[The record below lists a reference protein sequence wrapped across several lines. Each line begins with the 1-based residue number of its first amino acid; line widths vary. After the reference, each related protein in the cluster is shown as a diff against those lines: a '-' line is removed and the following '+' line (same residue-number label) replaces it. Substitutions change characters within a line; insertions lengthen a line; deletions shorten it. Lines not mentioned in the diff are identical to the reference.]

1 MTGTLSVCYG
11 SNLIVDPS
19 RSLAR
24 LMSPIPTRRYVTS
37 LLVAFVVVVTGCATL
52 PPPKD
57 RLESAALTDTAAT
70 RLGRAIAPG
79 VAANPGK
86 TGIHAL
92 PDPRNAF
99 AVRVLLAGAADKS
112 LDVQYFIWHGDH
124 VGYLLFQALWQ
135 AAERGVRVRLLLDD
149 LNTKGLDPIIA
160 ALDAHPNIEVRL
172 YNPVVERD
180 ARMLNF
186 LTEFTRVNR
195 RMHNKSFT
203 ADNQAT
209 VVGGRNIANEYFGA
223 GGGLTFADLDVLA
236 VGRAVSDVSKEFDVY
251 WNSPSAYP
259 ASGFVGVPA
268 PAAAASL
275 EARFTANRADPESI
289 AYLETVRATP
299 LVREVLDRKLE
310 FEWTTAEVVY
320 DDPAKTLDTTERTD
334 VLLFPELVRKMGR
347 PEKTL
352 DIVSPYFVPG
362 TRGTEQLA
370 EIAKRG
376 VTVRVL
382 TNSLAASDEKSV
394 HSGYG
399 KRRRDLLQ
407 AGVQLYE
414 IKPNAMLQADKRDDR
429 FGSGSSSGLHAKT
442 LAVDRSRIFVG
453 SFNFDPR
460 SARLNTEMG
469 LVIGSA
475 VSAQGLARFFD
486 VEVPMLAYE
495 VRLTPDG
502 SNLEW
507 IERTASG
514 EKHYDTEPETRWSTR
529 MGVELLSILPIEWL
543 L

>member
-1 MTGTLSVCYG
+1 MNRILS
-11 SNLIVDPS
+11 
-19 RSLAR
+19 
-24 LMSPIPTRRYVTS
+24 S
-37 LLVAFVVVVTGCATL
+37 LLVAFVAVVSGCATL

-57 RLESAALTDTAAT
+57 RLETTALTDTAGT

-86 TGIHAL
+86 TGIHSL
-92 PDPRNAF
+92 PDPRDAF
-99 AVRVLLAGAADKS
+99 AARVLLANAAEKS
-112 LDVQYFIWHGDH
+112 LDAQYYIWHGDQ

-135 AAERGVRVRLLLDD
+135 AAEREVRVRLLLDD
-149 LNTKGLDPIIA
+149 VNTKGLDPTLA

-172 YNPVVERD
+172 YNPLVERD
-180 ARMLNF
+180 ARVLNF
-186 LTEFTRVNR
+186 LTDFTRVNR

-209 VVGGRNIANEYFGA
+209 VVGGRNIGNEYFSA
-223 GGGLTFADLDVLA
+223 GSGFTFADLDVLA
-236 VGRAVSDVSKEFDVY
+236 VGPAVSEVSKQFDVY
-251 WNSPSAYP
+251 WNSASAYP
-259 ASGFVGVPA
+259 ASGFVGAPA

-289 AYLETVRATP
+289 AYLETIRATP
-299 LVREVLDRKLE
+299 LVRELLDRKLAL
-310 FEWTTAEVVY
+310 EWAAAEVVY

-362 TRGTEQLA
+362 ARGTEQLV

-382 TNSLAASDEKSV
+382 TNSLAASDTKSV
-394 HSGYG
+394 HSGYA

-407 AGVQLYE
+407 AGVRLYE
-414 IKPNAMLQADKRDDR
+414 IKPTVAKQTGESGDR

-442 LAVDRSRIFVG
+442 LAVDSRRIFVG

-460 SARLNTEMG
+460 SARLNTELG
-469 LVIGSA
+469 LVISNP
-475 VSAQGLARFFD
+475 VLAQGLTRFFD

-495 VRLTPDG
+495 VRLTADG
-502 SNLEW
+502 NNLVW
-507 IERTASG
+507 IERTSTG
-514 EKHYDTEPETRWSTR
+514 ETRYETEPETTLVHAHGSRAAVDSSHRLADVGGGATCR
-529 MGVELLSILPIEWL
+529 VCHVPKKQRASS
-543 L
+543 

>member
-1 MTGTLSVCYG
+1 MKRILSY
-11 SNLIVDPS
+11 
-19 RSLAR
+19 
-24 LMSPIPTRRYVTS
+24 
-37 LLVAFVVVVTGCATL
+37 LLVAVAVVVTGCATL

-57 RLESAALTDTAAT
+57 RVETTALTDTAGT

-92 PDPRNAF
+92 PDPRDAF
-99 AVRVLLAGAADKS
+99 AARVLLAGAAEKS
-112 LDVQYFIWHGDH
+112 LDAQYFIWNGDH

-149 LNTKGLDPIIA
+149 LNTKGLDSTIA

-172 YNPVVERD
+172 YNPVVIRD
-180 ARMLNF
+180 NRVLNF
-186 LTEFTRVNR
+186 VTDFTRVNR

-209 VVGGRNIANEYFGA
+209 VVGGRNIADEYFGA
-223 GGGLTFADLDVLA
+223 GAGLTFADLDVLA
-236 VGRAVSDVSKEFDVY
+236 VGPAVPEVSKEFDVY
-251 WNSPSAYP
+251 WNSASAYP
-259 ASGFVGVPA
+259 ASGFVGP
-268 PAAAASL
+268 PMPDGTTNL
-275 EARFTANRADPESI
+275 EAKFVANRADPESI
-289 AYLETVRATP
+289 AYLEAVRATP
-299 LVREVLDRKLE
+299 LVRELLDRKLAL
-310 FEWTTAEVVY
+310 EWAAAEVVY

-347 PEKTL
+347 PEKML

-362 TRGTEQLA
+362 DGGTELLA
-370 EIAKRG
+370 ALAKRG
-376 VTVRVL
+376 VTVRIL

-407 AGVQLYE
+407 AGVRLYE
-414 IKPNAMLQADKRDDR
+414 IKPTATKEANESRNR

-442 LAVDRSRIFVG
+442 LAVDSRRIFVG
-453 SFNFDPR
+453 SFNFDQR

-469 LVIGSA
+469 LVLSNP
-475 VSAQGLARFFD
+475 VLAQGLTRFFD

-495 VRLTPDG
+495 VRLTADG
-502 SNLEW
+502 NSLEW

-514 EKHYDTEPETRWSTR
+514 EKHYDTEPETDWSTR